1 MSGAGTAER
10 TRGIVPPTGT
20 WVSMLLALVL
30 TLLLSPLTNLVS
42 EYLGNQTLW
51 PLAMLATVVLL
62 GVAGA
67 VFALRGRRYGWAAV
81 SVLWGPFLL
90 QAGFV
95 ITVMVWG
102 P

>member
-30 TLLLSPLTNLVS
+30 TLLLSPLTNLVF
-42 EYLGNQTLW
+42 EYPGNQTLW
-51 PLAMLATVVLL
+51 PLALIATIIALDLV
-62 GVAGA
+62 GA
-67 VFALRGRRYGWAAV
+67 VFALRRRRYGWAVV
-81 SVLWGPFLL
+81 SALWGPFLL

-95 ITVMVWG
+95 ITVMV
-102 P
+102 